1 MIEITDYTKSKLL
14 ELKEEKGITLEGNI
28 LKLIDAGDDEVF
40 KDYLDDAIKKD
51 KDTRRRRLDITK
63 KIQSQNAELSRS
75 QKENDRVNR
84 QLIKALDESDQ
95 SNQKTIKA
103 KDAAIK
109 AKDEA
114 EASKIEALHQKRK
127 ADNARKEAETARIEA
142 ENAKVAAVNDLEMMQ
157 KKSQFELI
165 GTIVKVALYIILGVG
180 VVTTL
185 LYSIVLFNDMDSTV
199 IGSTWT
205 NIISIL
211 LTNSFSII
219 GTIMGVK
226 YANGKDK
233 KE

>member
-14 ELKEEKGITLEGNI
+14 ELKEVKGITLEGNI

-40 KDYLDDAIKKD
+40 KDYLDESIKKD

-63 KIQSQNAELSRS
+63 KIQSQNNELSKS

-84 QLIKALDESDQ
+84 QLNKALKETD
-95 SNQKTIKA
+95 IFYRG
-103 KDAAIK
+103 AIK
-109 AKDEA
+109 AKDDA
-114 EASKIEALHQKRK
+114 ESSKIEALHQKRK
-127 ADNARKEAETARIEA
+127 AENARKESEKAREEA
-142 ENAKVAAVNDLEMMQ
+142 ENAKKVAETDLEIIQ

-180 VVTTL
+180 LVTTA
-185 LYSIVLFNDMDSTV
+185 LYLVVLFNGMDSTI

-226 YANGKDK
+226 YANGNDK
-233 KE
+233 EE

>member
-14 ELKEEKGITLEGNI
+14 KLREEKGITLEGNI

-40 KDYLDDAIKKD
+40 REYIDESIRKD
-51 KDTRRRRLDITK
+51 KETRRKRLDITK
-63 KIQSQNAELSRS
+63 RIQSQNNELNRS

-84 QLIKALDESDQ
+84 QLTKALEEADS

-103 KDAAIK
+103 KDIAIK

-114 EASKIEALHQKRK
+114 EASKIEAIDQKRK
-127 ADNARKEAETARIEA
+127 ADNARKESEIARVES
-142 ENAKVAAVNDLEMMQ
+142 ENAKVVALKDLELEQ

-180 VVTTL
+180 VVTTA
-185 LYSIVLFNDMDSTV
+185 LYALVLFNGMDATI